1 MKAISE
7 ERRWFYGS

>member
-7 ERRWFYGS
+7 MCPAL

>member
-7 ERRWFYGS
+7 ERSRR